1 MKENLKPRQ
10 MYLRAHSCAQLME
23 RNEWNGTEKKLNA
36 KNGDFCFKA
45 IQLNHLAKNRCT
57 FGLGLLA
64 TSFRWDQIDN
74 RREK

>member
-1 MKENLKPRQ
+1 M
-10 MYLRAHSCAQLME
+10 
-23 RNEWNGTEKKLNA
+23 NGRRKKIYA

-45 IQLNHLAKNRCT
+45 IQLNDLAKNRCT
-57 FGLGLLA
+57 FGWGLLA